1 MPIKLGRRRMRPAR
15 IHFKVAA
22 EGFRSLITLTYFS
35 GDPYLDTDS
44 VFSVRPQLVLDLRKH
59 DSPAEI
65 RAARLSAPFFSAKF
79 DFVLD
84 RLNLGVGKDRV
95 PVHELAMR

>member
-65 RAARLSAPFFSAKF
+65 RAARLSASF

-95 PVHELAMR
+95 PVHEFAMR